1 MKPQPIE
8 PAVRWKGI
16 PPTDPSDR
24 SADVQKST
32 IERGLTGTQARAHL
46 GVFGKNRLVRRE
58 RFNRA
63 REILRIAADPMAIM
77 LAASATVYFVLGE
90 TRDAVI
96 LLAAL
101 VPVLGVDV
109 LLEARSR
116 AALNKLASQV
126 APRAKVVRDGN
137 EIETATED
145 VVPGDILVLVEGD
158 IVHADGIVRSAAN
171 LAIDESSLTGE
182 SEPQNKQTFRGDDAP
197 EDSRFWA
204 GSLVLAGYGRGEV
217 TATGARSRFGET
229 AALVPEVHEDAT
241 PLQRR
246 VGVMFKWLGLGAG
259 GVAAAGSSRVA
270 RAHSSPR
277 FGADL

>member
-1 MKPQPIE
+1 MKPQPVE
-8 PAVRWKGI
+8 PAVRWEG
-16 PPTDPSDR
+16 PPATDLSGHRSD
-24 SADVQKST
+24 AQGST
-32 IERGLTGTQARAHL
+32 IERGLTATQARARL
-46 GVFGKNRLVRRE
+46 GVFGENRLVRRE

-63 REILRIAADPMAIM
+63 REILQIAADPMAIM

-116 AALNKLASQV
+116 AALKKLASQV

-137 EIETATED
+137 EIEIATEE

-158 IVHADGIVRSAAN
+158 VVHADGIVRSAAN

-182 SEPQNKQTFRGDDAP
+182 SEPQNKQTLQGDDAP

-204 GSLVLAGYGRGEV
+204 GSLVLAGHGRGEV
-217 TATGARSRFGET
+217 TATGARTRFGET
-229 AALVPEVHEDAT
+229 AALVAEVHEETT
-241 PLQRR
+241 PLQRTS
-246 VGVMFKWLGLGAG
+246 G
-259 GVAAAGSSRVA
+259 
-270 RAHSSPR
+270 
-277 FGADL
+277 